1 MRTTLLSLTAFA
13 TLHLSTASPTP
24 GLYADP
30 NTIASCVEWY
40 DNTEGLTCKELRDYF
55 TIIPEQFTEWNPSVS
70 LDCKPWNEWQSYC
83 IVTQERLDDTA
94 SSLSAS
100 LSASATIT
108 STATSTSS
116 TTTLAPSPTAWTE
129 LGCYFDDPSH
139 LPLLES
145 RVSAAD
151 ESLTVGKC
159 QDACYRAAYQ
169 FAGVKGGNECWC
181 SPYVGGEWAE
191 DQDDCNLPCTGDE
204 GEVCGGEETVV
215 VFEAEYDDDLE
226 LDGED
231 EDEDDT
237 GTDVI
242 TLSGTASASTST
254 PNSTSTSGPGDES
267 EHEDAVDESLAE
279 SKASRNLGLFRLY
292 AMEKIL
298 GYLV

>member
-1 MRTTLLSLTAFA
+1 MKATLLSLTALA

-55 TIIPEQFTEWNPSVS
+55 TTTPEQFTEWNPSVS
-70 LDCKPWNEWQSYC
+70 LDCEPWNEWQSYC

-94 SSLSAS
+94 SSLSAR
-100 LSASATIT
+100 LSASAT

-116 TTTLAPSPTAWTE
+116 TTTLGPSPTAWSE

-145 RVSAAD
+145 RVSAND
-151 ESLTVGKC
+151 ESLTIGKC

-181 SPYVGGEWAE
+181 SPFVGGEWAD
-191 DQDDCNLPCTGDE
+191 DQEDCNLPCTGDE
-204 GEVCGGEETVV
+204 GEVCGGDETVN

-226 LDGED
+226 LDD
-231 EDEDDT
+231 EDEDD
-237 GTDVI
+237 GVI
-242 TLSGTASASTST
+242 TLSGTASATTFASTSTST
-254 PNSTSTSGPGDES
+254 PTSGPGDES
-267 EHEDAVDESLAE
+267 EHEDALDESPAE
-279 SKASRNLGLFRLY
+279 SKASRNLGPFRLY
-292 AMEKIL
+292 AIEKIL

>member
-1 MRTTLLSLTAFA
+1 MRTTLLSLTALA

-55 TIIPEQFTEWNPSVS
+55 TITPEQFTEWNPSVS
-70 LDCKPWNEWQSYC
+70 LDCEPWNEWQSYC

-100 LSASATIT
+100 LSASATAA
-108 STATSTSS
+108 STASSTTS
-116 TTTLAPSPTAWTE
+116 TTTLAPSPTAWAE

-145 RVSAAD
+145 RVSAND
-151 ESLTVGKC
+151 EALTIGTC

-181 SPYVGGEWAE
+181 SPFVGGEWAR
-191 DQDDCNLPCTGDE
+191 DQEDCNLPCTGDDSE
-204 GEVCGGEETVV
+204 ICGGEETVV
-215 VFEAEYDDDLE
+215 VFEAEYDDDFELE
-226 LDGED
+226 DV
-231 EDEDDT
+231 DEDD
-237 GTDVI
+237 GVI
-242 TLSGTASASTST
+242 TLSGTASASASTST
-254 PNSTSTSGPGDES
+254 ISTSTSTPTSKPGDES
-267 EHEDAVDESLAE
+267 EHEGAVDESTAE
-279 SKASRNLGLFRLY
+279 SKASRNLGPFGLY
-292 AMEKIL
+292 AIEKIL